1 MASAFAM
8 SVNGAVSLCMGERRE
23 DDDGFHC
30 VVVVLALMREG
41 LQVKFL

>member
-30 VVVVLALMREG
+30 VVVVGGIGVDERRITS
-41 LQVKFL
+41 